1 MKTSHCFAA
10 LLPLGFAALLSAQ
23 TATPTDAPHGR
34 GHHGRGG
41 PGGGPG
47 FPIVRVLDADKD
59 REISASELATAS
71 TSILTLD
78 ANNDGTVT
86 REEMRPVR
94 PGHAGRSA
102 RAERAERTDRPERAE
117 RPAGAPEGG
126 RRSGPPAGAGSMRP
140 VDPIMLALDAD
151 TDGNL
156 SPAEIAN
163 ASASLAALDANKDGK
178 LTMDEFRPLPPEG
191 VSHGGKKGP
200 RGDRK

>member
-23 TATPTDAPHGR
+23 TTTPSDSPHGR

-59 REISASELATAS
+59 RAISASELATAS
-71 TSILTLD
+71 AAILTLD
-78 ANNDGTVT
+78 TNNDGTVS
-86 REEMRPVR
+86 REELR
-94 PGHAGRSA
+94 PGRPDQAGRP
-102 RAERAERTDRPERAE
+102 ERADRADRPERAE
-117 RPAGAPEGG
+117 SPAGAPEGG
-126 RRSGPPAGAGSMRP
+126 KRSGLPAGPGPIRP

-191 VSHGGKKGP
+191 ASHGGKKGP

>member
-1 MKTSHCFAA
+1 MKTSYCFAA

-23 TATPTDAPHGR
+23 TTTPSDSPHGR

-59 REISASELATAS
+59 REISAGELAMAS
-71 TSILTLD
+71 AAILTLD
-78 ANNDGTVT
+78 TNNDGTVS
-86 REEMRPVR
+86 REEMRPGR
-94 PGHAGRSA
+94 PEHTG
-102 RAERAERTDRPERAE
+102 RPERAE

-126 RRSGPPAGAGSMRP
+126 KRSGPPAGVGPVRP

-191 VSHGGKKGP
+191 ASHGGKKGP
-200 RGDRK
+200 HGGRK

>member
-1 MKTSHCFAA
+1 MKTSHRFAA

-23 TATPTDAPHGR
+23 TTTPTDAPHGR

-59 REISASELATAS
+59 REVSASELATAS
-71 TSILTLD
+71 AAIRTLD
-78 ANNDGTVT
+78 TNNDGTVS
-86 REEMRPVR
+86 REELRPAR
-94 PGHAGRSA
+94 PEHTGRPEGA
-102 RAERAERTDRPERAE
+102 DRPERAE

-126 RRSGPPAGAGSMRP
+126 KRSGPPAGADSRP

-163 ASASLAALDANKDGK
+163 APASLAALDANKDGK

-191 VSHGGKKGP
+191 ASHGGKKGP

>member
-23 TATPTDAPHGR
+23 TTAPTDAPHGR
-34 GHHGRGG
+34 GSHGHGG

-59 REISASELATAS
+59 REVSASELAAAS
-71 TSILTLD
+71 AAIRTLD
-78 ANNDGTVT
+78 TNNDGTVS
-86 REEMRPVR
+86 REEMRPAR
-94 PGHAGRSA
+94 PEHKGRPEGA
-102 RAERAERTDRPERAE
+102 DRPERTE
-117 RPAGAPEGG
+117 RPAGTPEGG
-126 RRSGPPAGAGSMRP
+126 KRSGPPASAAPVRP

-151 TDGNL
+151 TDGSL
-156 SPAEIAN
+156 SLAEIAN
-163 ASASLAALDANKDGK
+163 APASLAALDANKDGK

-191 VSHGGKKGP
+191 ASHGGKKGP